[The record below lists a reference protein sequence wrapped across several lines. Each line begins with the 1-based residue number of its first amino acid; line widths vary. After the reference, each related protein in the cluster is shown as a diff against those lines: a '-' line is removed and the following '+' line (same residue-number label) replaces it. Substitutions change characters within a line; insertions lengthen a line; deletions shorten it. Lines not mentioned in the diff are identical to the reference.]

1 MTTRF
6 RVLLVLLV
14 LLGVLASSYAYADAA
29 RTQATHRRVAHAA
42 MGGYALSWDVA
53 AGGGTTMTSGSFTL
67 HSTAGQSAVG
77 QMSSAGYQVRSG
89 YWQSFLQRVQEYL
102 LYLPFVS
109 KGP

>member
-1 MTTRF
+1 MTRF
-6 RVLLVLLV
+6 RVLFVLLV
-14 LLGVLASSYAYADAA
+14 LLGALAGSYAYAEAA
-29 RTQATHRRVAHAA
+29 RAQATHRHLAQAA

-67 HSTAGQSAVG
+67 HSTAGQSAIG
-77 QMSSAGYQVRSG
+77 QMSSANYGVRSG
-89 YWQSFLQRVQEYL
+89 YWQSFLQQVQEYL